1 MPLPTLP
8 EQPAVDPAG
17 DYARAQAWAMLQ
29 ARYADAGN
37 YAVWA
42 HQTLQILTDELKNIT
57 DTDVVTAKLADL
69 LAVLNAMPA
78 TTITYT
84 DAGFSDSTL
93 TTLKSRIESDLATSH
108 TGLGTAEAALFA
120 RHEARVAAERAKAYT
135 EITTQFSSGG
145 WDMPPGALLAK
156 QTEMNNE
163 SGKRLTDTSADV
175 MTESARLAVEY
186 NKTVLQYAMGLVG
199 LLGELYNDKVMRDF
213 EKAKTQVTLDL
224 EALKIKAAVLSDA
237 ARLELDAALRETT
250 TRVETLRGLAQGA
263 MQMIASAMSSVSSST
278 SFGWSAGASTG
289 YDGDITTHSADKRYA
304 VDKGVNPA

>member
-1 MPLPTLP
+1 MSLPTLP
-8 EQPAVDPAG
+8 AQPQVDPAG

-57 DTDVVTAKLADL
+57 DTDVVSAKLTDL

-93 TTLKSRIESDLATSH
+93 TALKNRIESDLATSH

-163 SGKRLTDTSADV
+163 TSKRLTDTSADV

-186 NKTVLQYAMGLVG
+186 NKTVLQQAMGLVD
-199 LLGELYNDKVMRDF
+199 LLGRLYNDKVIRDF

-224 EALKIKAAVLSDA
+224 EALKIKASVLSDA

-250 TRVETLRGLAQGA
+250 TRVETLRGLSQGA
-263 MQMIASAMSSVSSST
+263 MQMIASAMNSVSSST
-278 SFGWSAGASTG
+278 SFGFGGSASTS
-289 YDGDITTHSADKRYA
+289 YSTNTNTNTNIDE
-304 VDKGVNPA
+304 

>member
-1 MPLPTLP
+1 MSLPTLP
-8 EQPAVDPAG
+8 AQPQVDPAG

-42 HQTLQILTDELKNIT
+42 HQTLQILTDDLKNII

-93 TTLKSRIESDLATSH
+93 TALKNRIESDLATSH

-120 RHEARVAAERAKAYT
+120 RHEARVASSNSKALT
-135 EITTQFSSGG
+135 EITTQYSSAG
-145 WDMPPGALLAK
+145 WDMPPGGLLAK
-156 QTEMNNE
+156 QTEMVNE
-163 SGKRLTDTSADV
+163 GNKRLTDVSADV
-175 MTESARLAVEY
+175 MAESARLAVEY
-186 NKTVLQYAMGLVG
+186 NKTVLQQAMSLVD
-199 LLGELYNDKVMRDF
+199 LLGRLYDSKTMRDF

-224 EALKIKAAVLSDA
+224 ETLKLKAAVMSDA
-237 ARLELDAALRETT
+237 ARLELDAALRESTNQ
-250 TRVETLRGLAQGA
+250 VESLRGLALGA
-263 MQMIASAMSSVSSST
+263 MQMIASAMNSVSSST
-278 SFGWSAGASTG
+278 SFGFSGSASTS
-289 YDGDITTHSADKRYA
+289 YSTNDNTNRT
-304 VDKGVNPA
+304 VDE

>member
-1 MPLPTLP
+1 MTLPILP
-8 EQPAVDPAG
+8 EQPQVDPAG

-42 HQTLQILTDELKNIT
+42 HQTLQVLTDELKNIT
-57 DTDVVTAKLADL
+57 ETDVVTSRLETL
-69 LAVLNAMPA
+69 LATLEAMPA

-84 DAGFSDSTL
+84 DSGFSDSTL
-93 TTLKSRIESDLATSH
+93 TSLKARIEADLATSH

-163 SGKRLTDTSADV
+163 GGNRLTDTSADV
-175 MTESARLAVEY
+175 MAESARLAVEY
-186 NKTVLQYAMGLVG
+186 NKSVLQQALGVVD
-199 LLGELYNDKVMRDF
+199 LLGKLYNDKVMRDF
-213 EKAKTQVTLDL
+213 EKAKTQVTIDL
-224 EALKIKAAVLSDA
+224 EALKLKAAVLSDA
-237 ARLELDAALRETT
+237 ARLELDAALRESANQ
-250 TRVETLRGLAQGA
+250 VETLRGLSLGA
-263 MQMIASAMSSVSSST
+263 MQMIASSMNSVSTSSSFDFKGSAST
-278 SFGWSAGASTG
+278 SYSTS
-289 YDGDITTHSADKRYA
+289 I
-304 VDKGVNPA
+304 

>member
-1 MPLPTLP
+1 
-8 EQPAVDPAG
+8 
-17 DYARAQAWAMLQ
+17 MLQ

-42 HQTLQILTDELKNIT
+42 HQTLQILTDELKTIT

-84 DAGFSDSTL
+84 DNGFSDSTL
-93 TTLKSRIESDLATSH
+93 TALKNRIESDLATSH

-175 MTESARLAVEY
+175 MAESARLAVEY
-186 NKTVLQYAMGLVG
+186 NKTVLIQAMGLVD
-199 LLGELYNDKVMRDF
+199 LLGRLYNDKVMREF

-224 EALKIKAAVLSDA
+224 EALRIKASVLSDA

-263 MQMIASAMSSVSSST
+263 MQMIASAMNSVSSST

-289 YDGDITTHSADKRYA
+289 YDGDITTHSADYRYA
-304 VDKGVNPA
+304 VDKGVKPTTTTPTK